1 MAKPEEGAQGLGGV
15 VGPGTS
21 QSFPDSIQWG
31 SIQRLN
37 RQMSIRAAPPLN
49 FEPSLAPHMYVF
61 DKKNEGMNH
70 IPLFDYHSYF
80 FFISFGNC

>member
-1 MAKPEEGAQGLGGV
+1 M
-15 VGPGTS
+15 
-21 QSFPDSIQWG
+21 
-31 SIQRLN
+31 
-37 RQMSIRAAPPLN
+37 N

-80 FFISFGNC
+80 FYFFRELLTYPAIPWEKILKLMLRKLCRDYVFQ